1 MKSDEVSKGEEEAA
15 KGEEDATTRGE
26 VLEVEGGLYTHT
38 NRVRIFLTFTTRAS
52 TTEFE

>member
-26 VLEVEGGLYTHT
+26 VLEVEGGLWCGESVDAVT
-38 NRVRIFLTFTTRAS
+38 
-52 TTEFE
+52 